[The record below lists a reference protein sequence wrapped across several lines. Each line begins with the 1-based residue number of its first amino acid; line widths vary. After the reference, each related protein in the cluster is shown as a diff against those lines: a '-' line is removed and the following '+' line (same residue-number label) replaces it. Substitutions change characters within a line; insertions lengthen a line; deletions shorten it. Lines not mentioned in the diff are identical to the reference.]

1 MKTEIKTGSFVHVV
15 ATINKTAGD
24 GKIMY
29 VNPSVSTIASD
40 AATDKDVE
48 LVAYDGTGKEVYR
61 EPVVIRRSSAEP
73 DRPNEVGL
81 IQADLPRVSGMKSVS
96 LQLKGK
102 EISRYEAGAAPSGP
116 TAGATF
122 GLELAGAA
130 AASRRPLRID
140 QLGGLQPVA
149 GVTYSVQVKPDNKST
164 WDTIAVSRP
173 TPEVDVDRN
182 QFAGAKRA
190 AVRVLRTTGF
200 DEEIIAEDTVDLK

>member
-1 MKTEIKTGSFVHVV
+1 
-15 ATINKTAGD
+15 
-24 GKIMY
+24 
-29 VNPSVSTIASD
+29 
-40 AATDKDVE
+40 
-48 LVAYDGTGKEVYR
+48 
-61 EPVVIRRSSAEP
+61 
-73 DRPNEVGL
+73 
-81 IQADLPRVSGMKSVS
+81 MKSVS